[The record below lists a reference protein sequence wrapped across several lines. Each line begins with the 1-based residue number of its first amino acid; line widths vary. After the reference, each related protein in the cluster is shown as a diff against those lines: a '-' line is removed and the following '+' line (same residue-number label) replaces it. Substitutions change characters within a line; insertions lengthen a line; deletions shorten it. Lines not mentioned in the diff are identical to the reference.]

1 MTVLNYYAIRS
12 HEWPIGRISKSAI
25 RVGPGNC
32 SPSAHRI
39 CPPLAWAVRC
49 KLLANACIAASRG
62 RLVAVIGC
70 SVLMVSVGQRPLPWG
85 LVGISLSQ
93 AYPTNYL
100 ALSVD
105 VINFIAL
112 LARGRRGGP
121 KHSSLISRASPIER
135 QLLEAPPVTQPRRGF
150 YWADIVPRGP

>member
-25 RVGPGNC
+25 RVGLGNC
-32 SPSAHRI
+32 SRPIAPAQLWHGLSDASSWRTLY
-39 CPPLAWAVRC
+39 CGLA
-49 KLLANACIAASRG
+49 G

-112 LARGRRGGP
+112 LARARRGGP
-121 KHSSLISRASPIER
+121 KQ
-135 QLLEAPPVTQPRRGF
+135 QLTHF
-150 YWADIVPRGP
+150 TS